1 MRAAPSAHRSVS
13 AHVSVPAPVA
23 GPATAGSAP
32 AGLPAHGAARLA
44 RGWAGAVLAVGLGA
58 SSHTVLGAGQAPHP
72 LVLLLAVVLAA
83 PICTVLAGR
92 RLSLPR
98 VLAAVTGSQAIL
110 HGLYTLASP
119 APGAHAGLLTTAG
132 HLGHAVPATG
142 DLASFAAAQSS
153 AHAAAH
159 ATAVGGHA
167 HHGLGMVAAHAA
179 AALLT
184 VLLIRHGER
193 LLVRAAGLVVA
204 AVLRHRVPALRPAA
218 GRVHLAWASTAPAV
232 PAGRKLVGST
242 GLRGPP
248 ALLVAA

>member
-1 MRAAPSAHRSVS
+1 MRAAPPARRT
-13 AHVSVPAPVA
+13 VPAV
-23 GPATAGSAP
+23 GPGAASAP
-32 AGLPAHGAARLA
+32 AAAPAPAALPVHGGARLA

-58 SSHTVLGAGQAPHP
+58 GAHTVLGAGQTPHP

-110 HGLYTLASP
+110 HGLYSLASP
-119 APGAHAGLLTTAG
+119 LPGAHAGLPTTAG
-132 HLGHAVPATG
+132 HLGHAVPASG
-142 DLASFAAAQSS
+142 ELASFAAAQSS
-153 AHAAAH
+153 AHAAVH
-159 ATAVGGHA
+159 TAGPGGHD
-167 HHGLGMVAAHAA
+167 HHGLGMIAAHAA

-193 LLVRAAGLVVA
+193 LLVRAAGLVVG
-204 AVLRHRVPALRPAA
+204 AVLRHRVPALRPAV
-218 GRVHLAWASTAPAV
+218 GRVHPVWASTAPAV
-232 PAGRKLVGST
+232 PAGRELIGST

-248 ALLVAA
+248 AVLVAA